1 MGDPAGVG
9 PEIILKALSHDAIY
23 RQAIPVVIGDSA
35 ILGRAKG
42 YVGSTVRIRQ
52 IDSPAKGTGRFG
64 EVDVLD
70 LRNVDPETCVP
81 GVLSAEAGR
90 AAVEYVSKA
99 IDLALAGE
107 LDAVITAPLNK
118 EAMHLAGYPFAGHT
132 EIFAGRTET
141 RNYALRDACARV
153 KKERVLQVIRLA
165 HRVGGVWRLEKP
177 RIAVAGLNPHAGE
190 QGIFGREEQEE
201 IAPAVAAARTEGI
214 NAIGPIPPDTLF
226 YRASRGEFDFVV
238 AMYHDQGHIPVKL
251 SSFDRGVNVTVGLPI
266 VRTSVD
272 HGTAFDIAGKGT
284 AGPRSLLEA
293 LRLAIRMARHRRSK

>member
-1 MGDPAGVG
+1 
-9 PEIILKALSHDAIY
+9 
-23 RQAIPVVIGDSA
+23 
-35 ILGRAKG
+35 
-42 YVGSTVRIRQ
+42 
-52 IDSPAKGTGRFG
+52 
-64 EVDVLD
+64 
-70 LRNVDPETCVP
+70 
-81 GVLSAEAGR
+81 
-90 AAVEYVSKA
+90 
-99 IDLALAGE
+99 
-107 LDAVITAPLNK
+107 
-118 EAMHLAGYPFAGHT
+118 
-132 EIFAGRTET
+132 
-141 RNYALRDACARV
+141 
-153 KKERVLQVIRLA
+153 
-165 HRVGGVWRLEKP
+165 VWRLEKP